1 MGVNNRTGW
10 LSAIL
15 RSTEVGLVASLV
27 VILGLIYALGPPD
40 SFFTRTSLLSLLQ
53 QIGLYGILAIG
64 AAVVIISGGI
74 DLSVG
79 AVVALS
85 SVFCAKLLKE
95 WLHDGATGPPPSGVV
110 VLAIGLT
117 LA

>member
-1 MGVNNRTGW
+1 MGANNRTGW
-10 LSAIL
+10 LSTVL
-15 RSTEVGLVASLV
+15 RSTEVGLVVSLM
-27 VILGLIYALGPPD
+27 VILGLIYVLGPPD
-40 SFFTRTSLLSLLQ
+40 SFFTKTSLFSLLQ
-53 QIGLYGILAIG
+53 QIGLYGILAVG

-95 WLHDGATGPPPSGVV
+95 WLNDGSVSPPSNGIILV
-110 VLAIGLT
+110 AIALT
-117 LA
+117 